1 MFCTRDGGL
10 ISLWILAIKLMDVH
24 NEKRVRRRRGGQ
36 REGDEQRL
44 LRERDVYYPGSE

>member
-24 NEKRVRRRRGGQ
+24 NEEKGQEAEVRRAERGRCVLPGQ
-36 REGDEQRL
+36 
-44 LRERDVYYPGSE
+44 